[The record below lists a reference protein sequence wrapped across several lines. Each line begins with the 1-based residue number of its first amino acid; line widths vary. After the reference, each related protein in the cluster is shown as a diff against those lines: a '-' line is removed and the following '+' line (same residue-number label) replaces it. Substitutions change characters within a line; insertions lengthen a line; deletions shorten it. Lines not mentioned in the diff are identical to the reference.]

1 MYSLILCLHMM
12 SVLNAISNQR
22 YHTSV
27 SWKSALINS
36 QVYNCKSDTDTLGLK
51 NDILISTTYFTSKPW
66 TFSVMYGCPPEMK
79 KFVTRLEK
87 FKEQAFHPLVMP
99 MIFAEH
105 ERGRFMTAMELKGAK
120 LEGRIMDLENRLRAD
135 EHKKPRDS
143 EAVKKDNQEMTM
155 KDCDSTK
162 LWDDVSQLKN
172 GTASFIKVLAALEHQ
187 LETKTF
193 EKLELR
199 PNVQGKTE
207 AIAQSMSS
215 EYIRCRIKE
224 LDAEA
229 DGNIRKCDSLLAGMA
244 LAIQVVSHITVP
256 STPIDRWVADHTPGM
271 ELPYQTRCQSEHIHC
286 SRLAPRQCSNEVDI
300 FSGDDLPS
308 RHFPRRTLLLVPR
321 FAFHIFLTHHN

>member
-1 MYSLILCLHMM
+1 
-12 SVLNAISNQR
+12 
-22 YHTSV
+22 
-27 SWKSALINS
+27 
-36 QVYNCKSDTDTLGLK
+36 
-51 NDILISTTYFTSKPW
+51 
-66 TFSVMYGCPPEMK
+66 MK

-120 LEGRIMDLENRLRAD
+120 LEARIMDLENRLRAD
-135 EHKKPRDS
+135 EHRKPRNS

-162 LWDDVSQLKN
+162 LWDDVSQLRN

-199 PNVQGKTE
+199 PNVQGKDE
-207 AIAQSMSS
+207 AVAQSMSS

-229 DGNIRKCDSLLAGMA
+229 DGNIRKCESLLAGMA
-244 LAIQVVSHITVP
+244 LAIQVTFFSMGFFQWIPDNSPQMISPWVAVYLGLTLVITVGMVFFWWRRTKND
-256 STPIDRWVADHTPGM
+256 SDLNSDLEDLLEYFRIDNM
-271 ELPYQTRCQSEHIHC
+271 EKGQSDE
-286 SRLAPRQCSNEVDI
+286 SAS
-300 FSGDDLPS
+300 S
-308 RHFPRRTLLLVPR
+308 RHSRGSSLSKSIGEKFGMRMVNS
-321 FAFHIFLTHHN
+321 AA

>member
-1 MYSLILCLHMM
+1 MVIHSLILYSHM
-12 SVLNAISNQR
+12 ISARDKIFNQR
-22 YHTSV
+22 YHTAISYESV
-27 SWKSALINS
+27 LMNH

-51 NDILISTTYFTSKPW
+51 NDILISTTYFTSRPW
-66 TFSVMYGCPPEMK
+66 TFSVMYGCPPSMK

-120 LEGRIMDLENRLRAD
+120 LEARIMDLENRLRAD
-135 EHKKPRDS
+135 EHRKPRNS

-162 LWDDVSQLKN
+162 LWDDVSQLRN

-199 PNVQGKTE
+199 PNVQGKDE
-207 AIAQSMSS
+207 AVAQSMSS

-229 DGNIRKCDSLLAGMA
+229 DGNIRKCESLLAGMA
-244 LAIQVVSHITVP
+244 LAIQVVSPITILP
-256 STPIDRWVADHTPGM
+256 SPVDWWVANNAPGM
-271 ELPYQTRCQSEHIHC
+271 ELPYATRCQSKYIHC
-286 SRLAPRQCSNEVDI
+286 SCLAPR
-300 FSGDDLPS
+300 
-308 RHFPRRTLLLVPR
+308 
-321 FAFHIFLTHHN
+321 